1 MTKLNLAIILAL
13 AALASSFM
21 PSEAEA
27 ACASGTEI
35 GTYRGVSVCH
45 GKAGVPAQIPDSEC
59 TDAGS
64 YAAHLRHYMVIK
76 NELYCVISL
85 PFWDRGQGHNAAKIG
100 QRTDSL
106 DHPTHCVND
115 PVTWKIVGTYQQA
128 VVCMFRGTGLGDIPE
143 RNCGKADYATGT
155 VVQFGA
161 DKYCLFQNSGNAS
174 KAGWLA
180 ALMVPEC
187 EIRHRGKQVKSL
199 GLDAI
204 TADQCLKAA
213 TVQ

>member
-13 AALASSFM
+13 AALASSFT

-35 GTYRGVSVCH
+35 GVYRSRSVCL
-45 GKAGVPAQIPDSEC
+45 GKDGFPQQIPESEC
-59 TDAGS
+59 VDGGKYGA
-64 YAAHLRHYMVIK
+64 YLRHYMVIG
-76 NELYCVISL
+76 NELYCVIS
-85 PFWDRGQGHNAAKIG
+85 PHAWETAGHIGAKIG
-100 QRTDSL
+100 QRADWL
-106 DHPTHCVND
+106 YHPTHCVND
-115 PVTWKIVGTYQQA
+115 PATWKIVGTYQQA
-128 VVCMFRGTGLGDIPE
+128 VVCMYRGSGLGDIPE

-199 GLDAI
+199 GLDAM